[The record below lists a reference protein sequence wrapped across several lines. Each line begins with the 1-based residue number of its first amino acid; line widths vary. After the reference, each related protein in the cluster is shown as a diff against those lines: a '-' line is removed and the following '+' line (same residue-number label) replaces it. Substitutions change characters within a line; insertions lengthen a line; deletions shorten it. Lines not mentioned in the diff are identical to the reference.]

1 MKVYRVIFCSLF
13 FLILAVPLVGMLWYR
28 EPESTENKTL
38 AEMPQI
44 TEEGHVNYKYL
55 SELEAY
61 FSDHFAY
68 RQELVTADAVLMSQV
83 FQQSSEELAIVGTD
97 GWLYLRTTL
106 DDFQGTNRMSDRGIR
121 NVATVVS
128 LMQEYV
134 EGMGKTFVFTSSP
147 NKNTLYPEHMP
158 YYYTQTDAPTNLQRT
173 STVMQELGCNYVDL
187 YTLFEAQEDVLYH
200 KGDSHWDNRGAAL
213 VQDALL
219 KQAGVEHAD
228 LTRVQPLVR
237 EDFEGDI
244 DKILYP
250 LARHPETEYDYSP
263 YFTYTYDETDDV
275 TANTVTT
282 TGRKENGK
290 SLLCFRDS
298 FGNSLLPFLAQEFDL
313 AKFCKAIPYRLDAMY
328 TENRDVCIVELVERN
343 LVNLVKFAPVMPA
356 PLRMFSEET
365 IAYTSEAV
373 TSTVS
378 EVDGYYKIQGFADE
392 KYVET
397 DSPIY
402 LRFSGDA
409 GGFVVE
415 AAPADEL
422 TTGTPSDYGFTAYI
436 GQQAFP
442 AGDYQMEL
450 ITEQDGSYYSM
461 LLENNI
467 GID

>member
-13 FLILAVPLVGMLWYR
+13 FLILAVPLVGMLWYE
-28 EPESTENKTL
+28 EPEATENKTL
-38 AEMPQI
+38 AEMPQLA
-44 TEEGHVNYKYL
+44 EEGHVNYKYF
-55 SELEAY
+55 SELEDY

-68 RQELVTADAVLMSQV
+68 RQELVTADAVLMSKV

-106 DDFQGTNRMSDRGIR
+106 DDFQGTNRMSVRGIQ

-134 EGMGKTFVFTSSP
+134 EGMGKTFVFTSPP
-147 NKNTLYPEHMP
+147 NKNSLYPEHMP
-158 YYYTQTDAPTNLQRT
+158 YYYIQTTEPTNLQRV
-173 STVMQELGCNYVDL
+173 SAILQEKGCNYVDL
-187 YTLFEAQEDVLYH
+187 YTLFDAQTGVLYH

-213 VQDALL
+213 AQDALL
-219 KQAGVEHAD
+219 EKAGVEHAD
-228 LTRVQPLVR
+228 LTQVQPLVR

-275 TANTVTT
+275 TANIVTT
-282 TGRKENGK
+282 TGKKGDGK

-298 FGNSLLPFLAQEFDL
+298 FGNSLLPFLAQEFDS
-313 AKFCKAIPYRLDAMY
+313 AKFGKAIPYRLDAMY

-356 PLRMFSEET
+356 PLRVFSEQT
-365 IAYTSEAV
+365 QSYTSESV
-373 TSTVS
+373 ISTVS
-378 EVDGYYKIQGFADE
+378 VVDGYYKIQGLADE
-392 KYVET
+392 KYVDT
-397 DSPIY
+397 DSSIY
-402 LRFSGDA
+402 LRFTGDA
-409 GGFVVE
+409 GCFVVE

-436 GQQAFP
+436 GKQAFP
-442 AGDYQMEL
+442 AGTYQIEL
-450 ITEQDGSYYSM
+450 ITEQDESYYSM
-461 LLENNI
+461 LLEDNI
-467 GID
+467 CID